1 MKYVG
6 NKLPLLVRAILPFC
20 TQKMKCRLV
29 KNYGFYEDEKVLEE
43 RERRHR
49 ECEHGKC
56 LSIVEKK
63 PKKTLEEIEEFYSGY
78 EQKSY
83 GIILDSIGKTVD
95 ELKVIKE
102 KNMEIE
108 KANKSRAEELFTNR
122 CDLYIGKYKDYD
134 ESEFIDADNIYMK
147 ELNIINEGDEKI
159 TMRDD
164 CFKI

>member
-6 NKLPLLVRAILPFC
+6 NKLPLLVRALLPFC
-20 TQKMKCRLV
+20 TQKMKIRLV

-43 RERRHR
+43 RDRRHR

-63 PKKTLEEIEEFYSGY
+63 PKKTLEEIEEFYNGY

-83 GIILDSIGKTVD
+83 GIILDSIGKTID
-95 ELKVIKE
+95 ELKMIKE
-102 KNMEIE
+102 KNIEIE
-108 KANKSRAEELFTNR
+108 KENRLRASDLFIQR
-122 CDLYIGKYKDYD
+122 CDLYIGENKDYD
-134 ESEFIDADNIYMK
+134 EFEFIDADSVYMK
-147 ELNIINEGDEKI
+147 ELNIINDGDEKI
-159 TMRDD
+159 AMRED